1 MKKPNPECDGH
12 PDCRDGSDELFCGEP
27 WALRQAGV
35 GRIPSTCWAHE
46 HGREGGAHPGG
57 LEGELTICPSVS
69 FYPAS
74 APSCPPLS
82 CSLILFPW
90 APLSFLSPLPRL
102 PFWLSLFLTGSLLPL
117 PLRPPLPLPPDCGLQ
132 GPSGRIVGGAVS
144 SEGEWPWQA
153 SLQVRGRH
161 ICGGTL
167 IADRWV
173 ITAAHCFQEE
183 R

>member
-82 CSLILFPW
+82 RSLILFPW

-102 PFWLSLFLTGSLLPL
+102 PFWLSLCFSLDPSC
-117 PLRPPLPLPPDCGLQ
+117 PCPSFHPGPQTVAFRAPRAASWAAPCPRRVSGRGRPASRFEADTSVG
-132 GPSGRIVGGAVS
+132 GPSSR
-144 SEGEWPWQA
+144 
-153 SLQVRGRH
+153 
-161 ICGGTL
+161 
-167 IADRWV
+167 
-173 ITAAHCFQEE
+173 TAG
-183 R
+183 